1 MHSTNVLG
9 GEGASTPIYHSS
21 VISTP
26 SVVVWPVF
34 TPGSMTVEAF
44 QEIYL
49 LAYEQAQ
56 AVLRP
61 SRYELANRYV
71 SN

>member
-1 MHSTNVLG
+1 MQSANILG

-21 VISTP
+21 VISMP
-26 SVVVWPVF
+26 NVVVWPML
-34 TPGSMTVEAF
+34 TPGGMTVEAF

-49 LAYEQAQ
+49 LAFEQAQ

-61 SRYELANRYV
+61 SRYELALRYV